1 MESHE
6 ALEAEIL
13 NVRTRYA
20 VVALS
25 PKSPLHEGQEP
36 NSV

>member
-13 NVRTRYA
+13 NVSTGYSL
-20 VVALS
+20 VALS
-25 PKSPLHEGQEP
+25 LKSPLHEGQEL
-36 NSV
+36 NSI